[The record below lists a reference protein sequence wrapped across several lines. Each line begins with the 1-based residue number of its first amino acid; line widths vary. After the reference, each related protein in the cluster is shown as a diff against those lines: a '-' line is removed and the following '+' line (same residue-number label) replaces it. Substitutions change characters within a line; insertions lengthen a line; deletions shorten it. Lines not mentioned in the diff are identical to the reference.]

1 MKKLLPILIAV
12 PVFLFALTMMRPE
25 ATVAVVVA
33 AYDLPEGHTLS
44 EADLQV
50 RRSPRSQAPEGALD
64 DPAKIVGQTLR
75 VFRGAGD
82 VINLSHLG
90 GEEIVLSSEER
101 AVAIH
106 VSDAAGLAG
115 LIRTGDTVG
124 VTAVMESNEGPFAK
138 TVANGLRILYIS
150 PEFRAIQQPQTAS
163 SSSGDA
169 FSGGSASS
177 SQSPREL
184 EGTVVLAVPVDAVT
198 VGYDFSS
205 FGVNSESQ
213 LVYLTDLL
221 PALDLVGNVQLSL
234 FLEPDAPEA
243 FVTSGLFL
251 PDLVITPGPTPTPT
265 ACPGGL
271 CDNPL
276 TTPGAPTLT
285 LTPAP

>member
-1 MKKLLPILIAV
+1 MKKLLPVLIAI

-25 ATVAVVVA
+25 ATIPLVVA
-33 AYDLPEGHTLS
+33 AYDLPEGHTLT
-44 EADLQV
+44 EPDLQV
-50 RRSPRSQAPEGALD
+50 RQLPRSQAPEGAID

-82 VINLSHLG
+82 VIHLSHLG
-90 GEEIVLSSEER
+90 GEEIILSSEER

-115 LIRTGDTVG
+115 LIRTGDSVG
-124 VTAVMESNEGPFAK
+124 VTAVMESNEGPYAK

-150 PEFRAIQQPQTAS
+150 PEFKAIQQPQGAPS
-163 SSSGDA
+163 SSDDA
-169 FSGGSASS
+169 FSGGSSS
-177 SQSPREL
+177 SPQRPREM
-184 EGTVVLAVPVDAVT
+184 EGTVVLAVPVDAIT

-221 PALDLVGNVQLSL
+221 PALDLVNNVQLSL
-234 FLEPDAPEA
+234 FLEPDSPES

-251 PDLVITPGPTPTPT
+251 PDLVITPGPSPTPT
-265 ACPGGL
+265 ACPGGI
-271 CDNPL
+271 CGNPP
-276 TTPGAPTLT
+276 TTPGVPTP
-285 LTPAP
+285 TPAP